1 MQETAWEVGAPPRT
15 LLGELTALPPGAP
28 TQIRKWGDKFGER
41 SEPKKFLL
49 LGGIIPPPETAI
61 LTLLSYEQMYNICI
75 F

>member
-1 MQETAWEVGAPPRT
+1 MRSKVNTSQ
-15 LLGELTALPPGAP
+15 LNLPPGAP

-41 SEPKKFLL
+41 SEPKKIFAP
-49 LGGIIPPPETAI
+49 GGDNPPPETAI